1 MKYFTGSLWKDSNSD
16 DRIIREQA
24 QTEWKKRDAL
34 YTERYQKEKVLF
46 PDDFIELLEKT
57 HGFHDFKIRRITMNM
72 EEWPKRF
79 CAVELS
85 DGEKVFELFF
95 QKVSAFMVSC
105 PSLHPGFYNELR
117 WGYMEIGHKGRQ
129 LTLSVLCDFENEFT
143 IHFKTVSINT
153 RTIRAVMSTGDGS
166 V

>member
-79 CAVELS
+79 CTVVLS
-85 DGEKVFELFF
+85 DGEKEYELMFRN
-95 QKVSAFMVSC
+95 VSSFTVNC
-105 PSLHPGFYNELR
+105 PSLHSGSSHELR
-117 WGYMEIGHKGRQ
+117 WGYAEIGHKGRQ

-143 IHFKTVSINT
+143 IHYKTAAVNIRNT
-153 RTIRAVMSTGDGS
+153 AVDSQETE
-166 V
+166 